1 MKTKTII
8 LLSIALTCFFSSC
21 KKENTARDY
30 STYENKVKP
39 NSLSQVTD
47 AMILRLYDSV
57 KVERDTF
64 YYVLNALYPGLQSQ
78 MQTDAETMTHETDS
92 AAAGILL
99 QNFYNNY
106 HAQVL
111 DAWKIAHIDSQKII
125 DKYTGIMGGI
135 PIHVGEFGTM
145 SIVETVTAESVPYS
159 FPDNVETYGA
169 MRREKSGGCGVLADY
184 ILAGFY
190 TDDYVR
196 MKVNAVE
203 AGGCNA
209 DVHFFDTIVP
219 ANKVYKYLVATFRQ
233 PNSFLGNRSV
243 SVGGVSCAESTVS
256 LHIEAN
262 GVEINRRDVAQVIT
276 VAPICWYSE
285 AQVDVPV
292 NGSIGITDADKL
304 SNKNYKVYRR
314 MHCKTG
320 AGGLLSLA
328 VAWNYLFS
336 GNLKFFLAK

>member
-1 MKTKTII
+1 MKNIITFI
-8 LLSIALTCFFSSC
+8 LLLLFISSC
-21 KKENTARDY
+21 KKENTSRDY
-30 STYENKVKP
+30 STYENKVQP
-39 NSLSQVTD
+39 HSLSQVTD

-92 AAAGILL
+92 AAAEILL

-106 HAQVL
+106 YAQVL

-125 DKYTGIMGGI
+125 DKYTGIMGNI

-145 SIVETVTAESVPYS
+145 SIVETIAAESVPYS

-169 MRREKSGGCGVLADY
+169 MRREKSGGCGVVADY
-184 ILAGFY
+184 TLAGFY

-196 MKVNAVE
+196 MSMSSVE
-203 AGGCNA
+203 GGGCNA
-209 DVHFFDTIVP
+209 DVHFFDTLVP
-219 ANKVYKYLVATFRQ
+219 ANKIYKYLVATFRQ

-243 SVGGVSCAESTVS
+243 SVGGISCAESTVS
-256 LHIEAN
+256 LHIEAD
-262 GVEINRRDVAQVIT
+262 GVEINKRDIAQVVT
-276 VAPICWYSE
+276 VAPIVWI
-285 AQVDVPV
+285 AAGQVNVPFD
-292 NGSIGITDADKL
+292 GSIGITDAEKF

-314 MHCKTG
+314 MNCKTG
-320 AGGLLSLA
+320 AGGLFSIA
-328 VAWNYLFS
+328 TAWNYLFT